1 MTKEIRIPQ
10 PIATFIRA
18 VNEHD
23 VDAFLSSF
31 TNDAV
36 VSDVGREFC
45 GTAAI
50 KEWGEREIF
59 GVNVI
64 LDVVDAVE
72 RNGQSVLTVKVDGTF
87 DKTGLPNPLLLNH
100 HFTLDGGKI
109 AAFSSRLAGD

>member
-1 MTKEIRIPQ
+1 MNKEIKIPQ

-23 VDAFLSSF
+23 ADAFLCSF

-36 VSDVGREFC
+36 VSDVGWEFR

-59 GVNVI
+59 GVNVT
-64 LDVVDAVE
+64 LHVVDVVE
-72 RNGQSVLTVKVDGTF
+72 RGGQTVVTVKVDGTF
-87 DKTGLPNPLLLNH
+87 GKTGLPNPLLLSH

>member
-10 PIATFIRA
+10 PIARFIHA
-18 VNEHD
+18 VNNHD

-36 VSDVGREFC
+36 VSDVGREFR
-45 GTAAI
+45 GTASI

-59 GVNVI
+59 GVNVT
-64 LDVVDAVE
+64 LHVVDVVE
-72 RNGQSVLTVKVDGTF
+72 RDGQTIVTVKVDGTF

-100 HFTLDGGKI
+100 YFTPDGGKI